1 MSNNY
6 QYPIDLDWTS
16 EEMAIV
22 VKMWNGLEQA
32 YESSINREELLS
44 RYKAFK
50 QVVPSKMEEKQ
61 LGNSFEKMATNF
73 MARSKKREIQKQ
85 KLFQCPKGQMVKCCR

>member
-61 LGNSFEKMATNF
+61 LGNSFEKNSGYQLYGTI
-73 MARSKKREIQKQ
+73 KKAKNLETKSISM
-85 KLFQCPKGQMVKCCR
+85 P

>member
-50 QVVPSKMEEKQ
+50 QVVP
-61 LGNSFEKMATNF
+61 
-73 MARSKKREIQKQ
+73 
-85 KLFQCPKGQMVKCCR
+85 

>member
-61 LGNSFEKMATNF
+61 LGNSFEKISGYQLYSTIKK
-73 MARSKKREIQKQ
+73 ARNSETKTISM
-85 KLFQCPKGQMVKCCR
+85 P

>member
-1 MSNNY
+1 MANNY

-16 EEMAIV
+16 QEMATV

-32 YESSINREELLS
+32 YESSINREELLN

-50 QVVPSKMEEKQ
+50 EVVPSKMEEKQ
-61 LGNSFEKMATNF
+61 LGNSFEKVSGYQLYGTIKK
-73 MARSKKREIQKQ
+73 ARNSEAKTISM
-85 KLFQCPKGQMVKCCR
+85 P

>member
-16 EEMAIV
+16 QEMATV

-32 YESSINREELLS
+32 YESSINREELLN

-50 QVVPSKMEEKQ
+50 EVVPSKMEEKQ
-61 LGNSFEKMATNF
+61 LGNSFEKISGYQLYGTIKK
-73 MARSKKREIQKQ
+73 ARNSETKTISM
-85 KLFQCPKGQMVKCCR
+85 P

>member
-16 EEMAIV
+16 QEMATV

-32 YESSINREELLS
+32 YESSINREELLN

-50 QVVPSKMEEKQ
+50 EVVPSKMEEKQ
-61 LGNSFEKMATNF
+61 LGNSFEKISGYQLYGTIKK
-73 MARSKKREIQKQ
+73 ARNSEAKTISM
-85 KLFQCPKGQMVKCCR
+85 P

>member
-22 VKMWNGLEQA
+22 VKMWNSLEQA

-61 LGNSFEKMATNF
+61 LGNSFEKISGYQLYGTIKK
-73 MARSKKREIQKQ
+73 ARNSETKTISM
-85 KLFQCPKGQMVKCCR
+85 P

>member
-32 YESSINREELLS
+32 YESNINREELLN

-61 LGNSFEKMATNF
+61 LGNSFEKISGYQLYGTIKK
-73 MARSKKREIQKQ
+73 ARNSETKTISM
-85 KLFQCPKGQMVKCCR
+85 P

>member
-32 YESSINREELLS
+32 YESSISREELLS

-61 LGNSFEKMATNF
+61 LGNSFEKISGYQLYGTI
-73 MARSKKREIQKQ
+73 KKAKNLETKSISM
-85 KLFQCPKGQMVKCCR
+85 P

>member
-32 YESSINREELLS
+32 YESSISREELLS

-61 LGNSFEKMATNF
+61 LGNSFEKISGYQLYGTIKK
-73 MARSKKREIQKQ
+73 ARNLETKSISM
-85 KLFQCPKGQMVKCCR
+85 P

>member
-1 MSNNY
+1 MSNDY

-61 LGNSFEKMATNF
+61 LGNSFEKISGYQLYGTI
-73 MARSKKREIQKQ
+73 KKAKNLETKSISM
-85 KLFQCPKGQMVKCCR
+85 P

>member
-16 EEMAIV
+16 QEMATV

-32 YESSINREELLS
+32 YESSINRAELLN

-50 QVVPSKMEEKQ
+50 EVVPSKMEEKQ
-61 LGNSFEKMATNF
+61 LGNSFEKISGYQLYGTIKK
-73 MARSKKREIQKQ
+73 ARNSEAKTISM
-85 KLFQCPKGQMVKCCR
+85 P

>member
-22 VKMWNGLEQA
+22 VKMLNGLEQA

-61 LGNSFEKMATNF
+61 LGNSFEKISGYQLYGTIKK
-73 MARSKKREIQKQ
+73 ARNSETKTISM
-85 KLFQCPKGQMVKCCR
+85 P

>member
-1 MSNNY
+1 MANNY

-16 EEMAIV
+16 QEMATV

-32 YESSINREELLS
+32 YESSINREELLN

-50 QVVPSKMEEKQ
+50 EVVPSKMEEKQ
-61 LGNSFEKMATNF
+61 LGNSFEKISGYQLYGTIKK
-73 MARSKKREIQKQ
+73 ARNSETKTISM
-85 KLFQCPKGQMVKCCR
+85 P

>member
-1 MSNNY
+1 MTNNY

-22 VKMWNGLEQA
+22 VKMWNSLEQA

-61 LGNSFEKMATNF
+61 LGNSFEKISGYQLYGTIKK
-73 MARSKKREIQKQ
+73 ARNSETKTISM
-85 KLFQCPKGQMVKCCR
+85 P